1 MTPSTPPLKSPA
13 AVLIVPGIG
22 NSGPEHWQTLWERND
37 EGCRRVEQR
46 DWDHPVCSE
55 WMAVLD
61 AEAARAGPKVVV
73 AAHSLGCLLVVRWT
87 SLKRSNIAGALLVAV
102 PDPSS
107 TAFPS
112 EASGFAPVPDIRLD
126 FPTVV
131 VASTDDPYGTVDF
144 ARSYANVWGSRFV
157 SIGAVGH
164 INAASGLGSWPV
176 GFELLAQLR
185 KAR

>member
-1 MTPSTPPLKSPA
+1 MTRA
-13 AVLIVPGIG
+13 AVASSSAIGIIRSAANGWLCSTRKQHGPGP
-22 NSGPEHWQTLWERND
+22 N
-37 EGCRRVEQR
+37 
-46 DWDHPVCSE
+46 
-55 WMAVLD
+55 
-61 AEAARAGPKVVV
+61 VVI
-73 AAHSLGCLLVVRWT
+73 AAHSLGCLLVVHWA

-107 TAFPS
+107 PAFPS
-112 EASGFAPVPDIRLD
+112 EASGFAPVPDIRLG

-144 ARSYANVWGSRFV
+144 ARGCANVWGSRFV
-157 SIGAVGH
+157 NIGAAGH
-164 INAASGLGSWPV
+164 INAASGLGGWPV